1 MKLTKTLVDGCLP
14 RASRYRLNDTL
25 VPGLSLVVFPGGA
38 KTYYLRHRTIDGR
51 QVDLKLGTPVELSP
65 DDARRIAR
73 DMLAQVRQGR
83 DPGAERRQL
92 RQAPTLADLADRYMA
107 THGKAKRSGFN
118 DEILWRLHILPA
130 LGRVRVTALTRQQV
144 REFHTSHPKP
154 ITANRALEVLS
165 KAMALAEDWGWR
177 QPGPNPCDG
186 VKANPERKRRRYL
199 TPDELGRLRTALIEW
214 EIAGPLSLRW
224 RFAQLVRLLLLTGA
238 RLNEIMQ
245 ARWEWIDWGRCELV
259 VPIEAHKTGDE
270 TGEPRV
276 ITLGDRATEILLQL
290 REHQSAKCPWLI
302 EGSRIERHLVGYR
315 KLWLSLVSEAQIRDL
330 RVHDLRH
337 TFASYTLSHGHSLGV
352 VGQLLGH
359 RSTQTTARYAH
370 LVDEVARSA
379 VRQVGDGLQV

>member
-1 MKLTKTLVDGCLP
+1 MKLTKTLVDGCVP
-14 RASRYRLNDTL
+14 KTTRYRLNDSL
-25 VPGLSLVVFPGGA
+25 VPGLALVVFPGGS
-38 KTYYLRHRTIDGR
+38 KTYYLRHRTIEGR
-51 QVDLKLGTPVELSP
+51 QVDLKIGTPVELSP

-73 DMLAQVRQGR
+73 DVLAQVREGR
-83 DPGAERRQL
+83 DPQAERQQL
-92 RQAPTLADLADRYMA
+92 RKAPTLTDLAARYMA

-118 DEILWRLHILPA
+118 DEILWRRHILPA
-130 LGRVRVTALTRQQV
+130 LGHVRVSALSRQQV
-144 REFHTSHPKP
+144 REFHSGHPKP

-177 QPGPNPCDG
+177 QAGPNPCNG

-199 TPDELGRLRTALIEW
+199 QPDELQRLRDALIDW
-214 EIAGPLSLRW
+214 EMGGQQSLRW

-245 ARWEWIDWGRCELV
+245 GRWDWVDWNRCELV

-276 ITLGDRATEILLQL
+276 ITLGDRAVEILLQL
-290 REHQSAKCPWLI
+290 REHQTSSCPWLI
-302 EGSRIERHLVGYR
+302 EGSRQGHHLVGYR
-315 KLWLSLVSEAQIRDL
+315 KLWLSMLSEAQIRDL
-330 RVHDLRH
+330 RIHDLRH

-370 LVDEVARSA
+370 LVDQVARSA
-379 VRQVGDGLQV
+379 VRQVGDGLGV